1 MARHARRLIY
11 WIIGAAFALALLAVL
26 AVLALV
32 WFVDPNAWRARIARS
47 ASDALGR
54 QVQLGGDLHWNIGWN
69 IAIASEGGSI
79 ANAPGFDATPFAQ
92 WQRLRFGLDARA
104 LLGKRIVIDQLA
116 IDGLQVNLQRDAAGA
131 GNWIFAPAKAEP
143 NANGSAAGAKPITLQ
158 VASLQLRDSQLTFR
172 DAKGVVAPGT
182 AALWQLHDL
191 SLDVKLPADLK
202 APVRELRDVALR
214 GRLAGGP
221 LPAAGIAVA
230 FEAAYLKQDASA
242 ATLAVPALQARWD
255 DVQLSGSV
263 NAMYGAPLTAN
274 GQLTLRVPSVRMQL
288 ERLKVAL
295 PPMADPKTLGRL
307 DVDGSFDLKGSAL
320 AVTGLHVVLDDT
332 QLSGTVSMPQF
343 RPLALRFELAG
354 DAVDFDR
361 YLEPADY
368 KGKPFEL
375 PLAQLKALNVQG
387 VLRMKSATVMGAKAT
402 ELRID
407 VE

>member
-1 MARHARRLIY
+1 
-11 WIIGAAFALALLAVL
+11 
-26 AVLALV
+26 
-32 WFVDPNAWRARIARS
+32 
-47 ASDALGR
+47 
-54 QVQLGGDLHWNIGWN
+54 
-69 IAIASEGGSI
+69 
-79 ANAPGFDATPFAQ
+79 
-92 WQRLRFGLDARA
+92 
-104 LLGKRIVIDQLA
+104 
-116 IDGLQVNLQRDAAGA
+116 
-131 GNWIFAPAKAEP
+131 
-143 NANGSAAGAKPITLQ
+143 
-158 VASLQLRDSQLTFR
+158 
-172 DAKGVVAPGT
+172 VVAPGT

-274 GQLTLRVPSVRMQL
+274 GQLTLRVPSVRTQL